1 MKCKKFNYIMF
12 IDLFNTIILSTIV
25 TFSLLIYFA
34 VGFVTIKI
42 LSISSSY
49 IEKNPALLIFLGY
62 GFLLSIL
69 SFLNFFFKLNY
80 IFFSIIFSISL
91 LIFIYDNKIKNLL
104 KLNNINIFI
113 YFVLIFLIS
122 KISMITYFSSDT
134 GYYHIPLVKIITEQ
148 PTVFGLANI
157 FPQYG
162 FNNSNNYISA
172 LSMISPFY
180 DRGFSVPSIIIFI
193 SVIIYLFQINKDND
207 DYFFWIVLGAHF
219 FYNFKNIGSITPD
232 FYINCFV
239 IIILCE
245 LFFLLK
251 KKKNL
256 IFLND
261 QIKLILFFLSI
272 IFYIKFST
280 AFFCLSILLVLL
292 FCFKKKFF
300 SFLSTK
306 FILVLVITS
315 SIFFLKNIA
324 LSGYM
329 LYPIDTILIN
339 TLWTVSSDV
348 PKEMYNI
355 VVNFARQ
362 SSDHSFIIKGTNW
375 IPYWFKNND
384 IIFISSVFVSFA
396 IFFINILF
404 KTKDFFNSEKNL
416 LILFSFLCLSL
427 FFWFFSAPQIR
438 FSLMLNVFIFLI
450 IIELNLIEVNLIK
463 RILNYSAKPILF
475 LIIFYSVF
483 YLNFINIYINI
494 NNDSFEYKNG
504 WRKIPKEIIKI
515 TSTNEFKD
523 AKVISINGKCWFS
536 ELFCRTGSYPKL
548 DKIKIKNTNS
558 RNMII
563 YRKK

>member
-1 MKCKKFNYIMF
+1 MF

-25 TFSLLIYFA
+25 TLSFLIYFIA
-34 VGFVTIKI
+34 GFVAVKI
-42 LSISSSY
+42 FSINSSY

-62 GFLLSIL
+62 GLLLSIL
-69 SFLNFFFKLNY
+69 SFFNFFFKLNY
-80 IFFSIIFSISL
+80 IFFLILFSISL
-91 LIFIYDNKIKNLL
+91 FILIYDDKIKNLL
-104 KLNNINIFI
+104 KLDNINFFVFFI
-113 YFVLIFLIS
+113 LIFLIS
-122 KISMITYFSSDT
+122 KISMITYFNSDT

-162 FNNSNNYISA
+162 FNNSNNYLSA

-193 SVIIYLFQINKDND
+193 SVMIYLFQIKNSHN
-207 DYFFWIVLGAHF
+207 DYFFWIALSAHF

-239 IIILCE
+239 IIIFCE

-251 KKKNL
+251 KKKDP

-261 QIKLILFFLSI
+261 KIKLLLFFLSI

-292 FCFKKKFF
+292 FCFQKKFF

-329 LYPIDTILIN
+329 LYPIDTIFIN
-339 TLWTVSSDV
+339 TLWTVSSDI
-348 PKEMYNI
+348 PEEMYNI
-355 VVNFARQ
+355 VVNFAKQ
-362 SSDHSFIIKGTNW
+362 SSDHSFIIRGTNW

-384 IIFISSVFVSFA
+384 IIFISSVLVSLG
-396 IFFINILF
+396 IFLINIIF

-438 FSLMLNVFIFLI
+438 FSLMLNVFILLI
-450 IIELNLIEVNLIK
+450 IIELNLIKVNLIK

-475 LIIFYSVF
+475 LIILYSVF
-483 YLNFINIYINI
+483 YLNLINIYINI

-515 TSTNEFKD
+515 TSTNEFKNI
-523 AKVISINGKCWFS
+523 KVISINGKCWFS
-536 ELFCRTGSYPKL
+536 KLFCRTGSYPKL
-548 DKIKIKNTNS
+548 DEINIKNTNN